1 MKSLEELKKIRE
13 AAQAGLELRKQKDG
27 YRIVVGMATCG
38 IAAGARPVLT
48 KFVEEV
54 SNRKL
59 DNVVV
64 TQVGCIGECALEPI
78 VEVIDK
84 DDNHTVYGLI
94 TENDV
99 ETIIN
104 EHILGGKVIENK
116 TLEYL
121 KANK

>member
-1 MKSLEELKKIRE
+1 MKSLEELKKLRE
-13 AAQAGLELRKQKDG
+13 AAQAGLELRKHKDG
-27 YRIVVGMATCG
+27 YRVVVGMATCG

-54 SNRKL
+54 ANRKL
-59 DNVVV
+59 DNVTV

-84 DDNHTVYGLI
+84 EGTHTVYGLVSV
-94 TENDV
+94 EDV
-99 ETIIN
+99 NKIIE
-104 EHILGGKVIENK
+104 EHILGGRVIETK

-121 KANK
+121 KSNK